1 MTRVVPAAALA
12 ALALLAGC
20 GRPDGRALQTIACQ
34 QVANTIDLQS
44 VGQIDALRKAL
55 GLAPGVDPIGT
66 CRELGVKMEPGAPG
80 AGGAGGEAG
89 ESENGEAENGQEERG
104 E

>member
-1 MTRVVPAAALA
+1 MTRLASLA
-12 ALALLAGC
+12 ALLALGLLAGC

-66 CRELGVKMEPGAPG
+66 CRELGVTMEPAAPG
-80 AGGAGGEAG
+80 AGGAGAEAEEGENG
-89 ESENGEAENGQEERG
+89 ESERSE
-104 E
+104 

>member
-1 MTRVVPAAALA
+1 MPRVVPLAALA

-66 CRELGVKMEPGAPG
+66 CRELGVKMEPGA
-80 AGGAGGEAG
+80 AGAGGEAQEG
-89 ESENGEAENGQEERG
+89 ENGEEERS

>member
-1 MTRVVPAAALA
+1 MTRVVSLAALA
-12 ALALLAGC
+12 ALGLLAGC

-34 QVANTIDLQS
+34 QVASTIDLQS

-66 CRELGVKMEPGAPG
+66 CRELGVTMEPAAPG
-80 AGGAGGEAG
+80 ASGAGGSG
-89 ESENGEAENGQEERG
+89 GEAEEGEEAEGG

>member
-1 MTRVVPAAALA
+1 MTRVVPAAAL
-12 ALALLAGC
+12 LGLVLLAGC

-55 GLAPGVDPIGT
+55 GLAPGVDPIGA
-66 CRELGVKMEPGAPG
+66 CRELGVRMEPSAPG
-80 AGGAGGEAG
+80 AGGSGGEAEEG
-89 ESENGEAENGQEERG
+89 EPEASE
-104 E
+104 

>member
-1 MTRVVPAAALA
+1 MNRVVPAAALL
-12 ALALLAGC
+12 ALGLLAGC
-20 GRPDGRALQTIACQ
+20 GRLDGRALQTIACQ

-44 VGQIDALRKAL
+44 VGQVDALRKAL
-55 GLAPGVDPIGT
+55 GLAPGVDPIGA
-66 CRELGVKMEPGAPG
+66 CRALGVRMDPSAPG

-89 ESENGEAENGQEERG
+89 EGENGGEERG

>member
-1 MTRVVPAAALA
+1 MTRLA
-12 ALALLAGC
+12 SLGALLTLGLVAGC

-34 QVANTIDLQS
+34 QVASTIDLQS

-66 CRELGVKMEPGAPG
+66 CRELGVKMEPAAPG
-80 AGGAGGEAG
+80 AGGADGSGGAGGETEEG
-89 ESENGEAENGQEERG
+89 EEAEGG

>member
-1 MTRVVPAAALA
+1 MTRVVSLAALA
-12 ALALLAGC
+12 ALGLLAGC

-34 QVANTIDLQS
+34 QVANTIDIQS

-66 CRELGVKMEPGAPG
+66 CRELGVTMEPGAPAAEPG
-80 AGGAGGEAG
+80 APAAGGEAQ
-89 ESENGEAENGQEERG
+89 ERENGEAERSE
-104 E
+104 

>member
-1 MTRVVPAAALA
+1 MTRVVSLAALA
-12 ALALLAGC
+12 ALGLLAGC

-66 CRELGVKMEPGAPG
+66 CRELGVKMEPSVPG
-80 AGGAGGEAG
+80 AAGAGGEAEEG
-89 ESENGEAENGQEERG
+89 ENGEDERS

>member
-1 MTRVVPAAALA
+1 MTRVVPAV
-12 ALALLAGC
+12 ALLALGLLSGC

-44 VGQIDALRKAL
+44 VSQIDLLRKAL

-66 CRELGVKMEPGAPG
+66 CRELGVTMDAGAPG
-80 AGGAGGEAG
+80 AGSPAPGGSGGGAEEG
-89 ESENGEAENGQEERG
+89 ENGGEERG

>member
-1 MTRVVPAAALA
+1 MTRLA
-12 ALALLAGC
+12 SLGALLTLGLVAGC
-20 GRPDGRALQTIACQ
+20 GRPDGRALQMIACQ

-44 VGQIDALRKAL
+44 VSQMDALRKAL

-66 CRELGVKMEPGAPG
+66 CRELGVTMDPSAPG
-80 AGGAGGEAG
+80 AAGAGGSG
-89 ESENGEAENGQEERG
+89 GEAEAEEAEGG

>member
-1 MTRVVPAAALA
+1 MTRVVSLAALA
-12 ALALLAGC
+12 ALGLLAGC

-34 QVANTIDLQS
+34 QVASTIDLQS

-66 CRELGVKMEPGAPG
+66 CRELGVTMEAGAQG
-80 AGGAGGEAG
+80 VGGAGGSG
-89 ESENGEAENGQEERG
+89 GEAEEGEEAEGG

>member
-1 MTRVVPAAALA
+1 MTRVVPAAAL
-12 ALALLAGC
+12 LAFGLLAGC

-66 CRELGVKMEPGAPG
+66 CRELGVKMEPSAPG
-80 AGGAGGEAG
+80 AGGSGGGEAEGQAEG
-89 ESENGEAENGQEERG
+89 EEAEGG

>member
-1 MTRVVPAAALA
+1 MTRVVPAAALL
-12 ALALLAGC
+12 ALGLLAGC

-55 GLAPGVDPIGT
+55 GLAPGVDPIGI
-66 CRELGVKMEPGAPG
+66 CRELGVTLDPGAPG
-80 AGGAGGEAG
+80 TGGGGE
-89 ESENGEAENGQEERG
+89 EQRSE
-104 E
+104 

>member
-1 MTRVVPAAALA
+1 MPRVVSLAALA
-12 ALALLAGC
+12 ALGLLAGC

-34 QVANTIDLQS
+34 QVANTIDLHS

-66 CRELGVKMEPGAPG
+66 CRELGVTVDPGASGAGTPAADG
-80 AGGAGGEAG
+80 AGGGAEEGG
-89 ESENGEAENGQEERG
+89 NDEAEGSE
-104 E
+104 

>member
-1 MTRVVPAAALA
+1 MTRVVPAAAL
-12 ALALLAGC
+12 LVLGLLAGC

-34 QVANTIDLQS
+34 QVASTIDLQS

-66 CRELGVKMEPGAPG
+66 CRELGVTMEPAAPG
-80 AGGAGGEAG
+80 ASGVGG
-89 ESENGEAENGQEERG
+89 SWGEAEEGEEAEGG

>member
-1 MTRVVPAAALA
+1 MTRLA
-12 ALALLAGC
+12 SLGALLTLGLVAGC
-20 GRPDGRALQTIACQ
+20 GRPDGRALQMIACQ

-44 VGQIDALRKAL
+44 VSQMDALRKAL

-66 CRELGVKMEPGAPG
+66 CRELGVTMDPGAPG
-80 AGGAGGEAG
+80 AGTPAAGGSGGEAEEG
-89 ESENGEAENGQEERG
+89 ESGGEERG

>member
-1 MTRVVPAAALA
+1 MTRVVPAAALL
-12 ALALLAGC
+12 ALGLLAGC

-66 CRELGVKMEPGAPG
+66 CRELGVTMDPGAPG
-80 AGGAGGEAG
+80 AAGAGGEAEEG
-89 ESENGEAENGQEERG
+89 ENGDSERS

>member
-1 MTRVVPAAALA
+1 MTRVVPAAALL
-12 ALALLAGC
+12 ALGLLAGC

-66 CRELGVKMEPGAPG
+66 CRELGVKMEPAVPG
-80 AGGAGGEAG
+80 AGGSSGGAEAEGQAEGEEVEGGE
-89 ESENGEAENGQEERG
+89 
-104 E
+104 

>member
-1 MTRVVPAAALA
+1 MTRVVPAAALL
-12 ALALLAGC
+12 ALGLLAGC

-34 QVANTIDLQS
+34 QVASTIDLQS

-66 CRELGVKMEPGAPG
+66 CRELGVTMEPAAPG
-80 AGGAGGEAG
+80 ASGAGGSG
-89 ESENGEAENGQEERG
+89 GEAEEGEEAEVG

>member
-1 MTRVVPAAALA
+1 MTRLA
-12 ALALLAGC
+12 SLGALLTLGLVAGC
-20 GRPDGRALQTIACQ
+20 GRPDGRALQMIACQ

-44 VGQIDALRKAL
+44 VSQMDALRKAL

-66 CRELGVKMEPGAPG
+66 CRELGVTMDPSAPG
-80 AGGAGGEAG
+80 AGASGSGGEA
-89 ESENGEAENGQEERG
+89 EAEEAEGG

>member
-1 MTRVVPAAALA
+1 MTRVVSLAALA
-12 ALALLAGC
+12 ALGLLAGC

-44 VGQIDALRKAL
+44 VGQIDALRRAL
-55 GLAPGVDPIGT
+55 GLAPGVDPIGA
-66 CRELGVKMEPGAPG
+66 CRELGVTMDPGAPG
-80 AGGAGGEAG
+80 AGTPAAGGSGGEAEEG
-89 ESENGEAENGQEERG
+89 ENGEAERG